1 MSFGGGGGS
10 AGSYSAVPPP
20 PPKAAAPTTAAP
32 RKRRPSPE
40 GADPGA
46 GEERSNQNNLAAE
59 IGTPEEGNNNPA
71 GGTLI

>member
-1 MSFGGGGGS
+1 MSFGGGS
-10 AGSYSAVPPP
+10 TGSYSAVPPP
-20 PPKAAAPTTAAP
+20 PPKAATAAAP

-59 IGTPEEGNNNPA
+59 IGTPEEGGNNPA

>member
-1 MSFGGGGGS
+1 MSFGGGS

-20 PPKAAAPTTAAP
+20 PPKAAAATAP

-46 GEERSNQNNLAAE
+46 GEERSNQNNMAAE